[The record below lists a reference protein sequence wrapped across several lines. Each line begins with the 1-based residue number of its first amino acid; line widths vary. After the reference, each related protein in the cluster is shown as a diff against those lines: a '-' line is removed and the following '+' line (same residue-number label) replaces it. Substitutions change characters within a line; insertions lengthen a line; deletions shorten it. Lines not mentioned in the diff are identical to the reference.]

1 MLATVKWH
9 TQAGTL
15 TADNRDAFAH
25 AHAHA
30 HASLY
35 VIADGSSSHPR
46 SGELAQALLND
57 LTIGFNPLLTTE
69 LNAEQLAEALV
80 RIIASSHQTL
90 RDDFP
95 LAACSYLVLCLLPDT
110 AFTVHEGDCCL
121 GAIEDDG
128 EISWLSAVHCAPNWQ
143 GDLTHAQIAQ
153 ASSRHALTRCF
164 SARRTSSPEINYW
177 PARPNQHWLL
187 ASDGFWAGLC
197 AQEQQTFLRDGHLPA
212 PPTDDDISCLSVI
225 TRTT

>member
-1 MLATVKWH
+1 MLTTAKWH

-15 TADNRDAFAH
+15 TADNRDVSAH
-25 AHAHA
+25 AAHT
-30 HASLY
+30 HASIYL
-35 VIADGSSSHPR
+35 IADGSSSHPR
-46 SGELAQALLND
+46 SGELAQALLDD
-57 LTIGFNPLLTTE
+57 LTVGFNQLPTIE
-69 LNAEQLAEALV
+69 LNADPLAEALL
-80 RIIASSHQTL
+80 RIIARSHQTL

-95 LAACSYLVLCLLPDT
+95 LAACSYLVLCLLPNV

-121 GAIEDDG
+121 GRIEHDG
-128 EISWLSAVHCAPNWQ
+128 EITWLSAVHCAPNWQ
-143 GDLTHAQIAQ
+143 GNLTHAQIAL
-153 ASSRHALTRCF
+153 ASSRHTLTRCF

-177 PARPNQHWLL
+177 PARPNQQWLL